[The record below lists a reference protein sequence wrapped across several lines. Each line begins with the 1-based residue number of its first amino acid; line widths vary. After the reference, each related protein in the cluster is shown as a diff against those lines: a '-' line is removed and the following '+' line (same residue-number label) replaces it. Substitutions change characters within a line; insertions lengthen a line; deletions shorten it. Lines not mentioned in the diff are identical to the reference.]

1 VLQFQRRERSMSIK
15 QHRQQP
21 TTAAKK
27 STRKKPEISPLARK
41 ATRLYQTKLKAL
53 LEPTYVG
60 KFAAIE
66 PDSGDYF
73 VADRMAEAMHQ
84 ARVKHP
90 DKRFF
95 LVRIGFEA
103 AVSFRS
109 PGFRVA

>member
-1 VLQFQRRERSMSIK
+1 MSLKQRR
-15 QHRQQP
+15 QQ
-21 TTAAKK
+21 TTKSTKK
-27 STRKKPEISPLARK
+27 SVRKKPAMSPLARK

-53 LEPTYVG
+53 LEPADIG

-73 VADRMAEAMHQ
+73 VANRMTEAMHE

-95 LVRIGFEA
+95 LVRIGFET
-103 AVSFRS
+103 AVSFRHS
-109 PGFRVA
+109 APIAL